1 MKLRRFLTGPLIAV
15 VAMAVSATVQP
26 AVAAGLNPAD
36 VVAGSLLTELKKR
49 QNIKVGFSTFI
60 PWAMRD
66 LKGELIGYEIDV
78 ANQLGKDSGW
88 TTELVAMSWDGL
100 IPSVLSGK
108 IDCVIGGM
116 SANVK
121 RSQTVAFSIP
131 YEQGG
136 ANIVA
141 NIKVA
146 GGITTLKEMN
156 HSGMVFAQRRGTTG
170 VSNVNRFFPKAKVM
184 QFDDENTQYQELLS
198 GRAHAVWSSA
208 MIGIW
213 KVEDWPDQLYIP
225 VPGMKLAP
233 WDAGIAIRQ
242 GDQVMLN
249 YLNNWIREKTISG
262 FLKDRYHYWFE
273 GRPWK
278 DMIPKQG

>member
-1 MKLRRFLTGPLIAV
+1 MIPRRVFTGTLIALIG
-15 VAMAVSATVQP
+15 M
-26 AVAAGLNPAD
+26 AVAATAQPVAAAGINPAD
-36 VVAGSLLTELKKR
+36 VVKGSLLTELKKR
-49 QNIKVGFSTFI
+49 KNIKVGFSTFI

-88 TTELVAMSWDGL
+88 KTELIAMSWDGL

-116 SANVK
+116 SANVN

-141 NIKVA
+141 NKKVA
-146 GGITTLKEMN
+146 GGFKTMEDLNSSDVI
-156 HSGMVFAQRRGTTG
+156 FAHRRGTTG
-170 VSNVNRFFPKAKVM
+170 VTNVNRFMPKAKVM

-225 VPGMKLAP
+225 IPGQKLAP

-249 YLNNWIREKTISG
+249 YLNNWVREKTICG
-262 FLKDRYHYWFE
+262 FLKERYHYWFE

-278 DMIPKQG
+278 DLIPKQG

>member
-1 MKLRRFLTGPLIAV
+1 MKRLSIFSGSLIAL
-15 VAMAVSATVQP
+15 VAMAAAVAVQP
-26 AVAAGLNPAD
+26 AVAQVSATD

-49 QNIKVGFSTFI
+49 GNIKVGFSTFI

-78 ANQLGKDSGW
+78 ANKLGKDSGW
-88 TTELVAMSWDGL
+88 ETELVAMAWDGL

-108 IDCVIGGM
+108 IDVVIGGM

-136 ANIVA
+136 GNLVA
-141 NIKVA
+141 NKKVA
-146 GGITTLKEMN
+146 AGRTTMEAFN
-156 HSGMVFAQRRGTTG
+156 TPDTVFAQRRGTTPI
-170 VSNVNRFFPKAKVM
+170 RHIQRLFPKAQIR

-198 GRAHAVWSSA
+198 GRAHVVWSST
-208 MIGIW
+208 MIGTW
-213 KVEDWPDQLYIP
+213 KVEDWPNELYIP
-225 VPGMKLAP
+225 VHGQKLAP
-233 WDAGIAIRQ
+233 WDAGIAIAQ
-242 GDQVMLN
+242 GDQVFLN
-249 YLNNWIREKTISG
+249 YLNNWIRENTISG
-262 FLKDRYHYWFE
+262 YLNERYSYWFE

-278 DMIPKQG
+278 NLIPKQG

>member
-1 MKLRRFLTGPLIAV
+1 MKRISIFSCSLIAL
-15 VAMAVSATVQP
+15 VAMAAAVAVQP
-26 AVAAGLNPAD
+26 AVAQVKATD

-49 QNIKVGFSTFI
+49 GNIKVGFSTFI

-78 ANQLGKDSGW
+78 ANKLGKDSGW
-88 TTELVAMSWDGL
+88 KTELVAMAWDGL

-108 IDCVIGGM
+108 IDVIIGGM

-136 ANIVA
+136 GNLVA
-141 NIKVA
+141 NKKVA
-146 GGITTLKEMN
+146 AGRTTMEAFN
-156 HSGMVFAQRRGTTG
+156 TPDTVFAQRRGTTPI
-170 VSNVNRFFPKAKVM
+170 RHIQRMFPKAKIV

-198 GRAHAVWSSA
+198 GRAHVVWSST
-208 MIGIW
+208 MIGTW
-213 KVEDWPDQLYIP
+213 KVEDWPNELFIP
-225 VPGMKLAP
+225 VPGQKLAP
-233 WDAGIAIRQ
+233 WDAGIAIAQ

-249 YLNNWIREKTISG
+249 YLNNWVRENSING
-262 FLKDRYHYWFE
+262 YLDERYSYWFE

-278 DMIPKQG
+278 HLIPAKK

>member
-1 MKLRRFLTGPLIAV
+1 MKPRSMFTGSLIAL
-15 VAMAVSATVQP
+15 VAMAVAATVQP
-26 AVAAGLNPAD
+26 AAAQVNPSD

-49 QNIKVGFSTFI
+49 QQIKVGFSTFI

-66 LKGELIGYEIDV
+66 LKGEVIGYEIDV
-78 ANQLGKDSGW
+78 AKKLGKDSGW
-88 TTELVAMSWDGL
+88 KTELVAMAWDGL

-108 IDCVIGGM
+108 IDVVIGGM

-136 ANIVA
+136 GNLTANS
-141 NIKVA
+141 KFA
-146 GGITTLKEMN
+146 GGITKLEDLN
-156 HSGMVFAQRRGTTG
+156 SPDIVFAQRRGTT
-170 VSNVNRFFPKAKVM
+170 SIRHIQRMFPKAKLL

-198 GRAHAVWSSA
+198 GRAHVVWSST
-208 MIGIW
+208 MIGTW
-213 KVEDWPDQLYIP
+213 KVEDFPNELYIP
-225 VPGMKLAP
+225 FPGLKLVP
-233 WDAGIAIRQ
+233 WDAGIAMRQ

-249 YLNNWIREKTISG
+249 YLNNWIREQTISG
-262 FLKDRYHYWFE
+262 YLEERYAYWFQ

-278 DMIPKQG
+278 HLIPEQK

>member
-1 MKLRRFLTGPLIAV
+1 MKPRSMFTGSLIAL
-15 VAMAVSATVQP
+15 VAMATAAIVQP
-26 AVAAGLNPAD
+26 AVAQVNPSD

-66 LKGELIGYEIDV
+66 LKGEVIGYEIDV
-78 ANQLGKDSGW
+78 AKKLGKDSGW
-88 TTELVAMSWDGL
+88 KTELVAMAWDGL

-108 IDCVIGGM
+108 IDVVIGGM

-121 RSQTVAFSIP
+121 RSQTVAFSLP

-136 ANIVA
+136 GNLTANT
-141 NIKVA
+141 KFA
-146 GGITTLKEMN
+146 GGITKLEDLN
-156 HSGMVFAQRRGTTG
+156 SPDIVFAQRRGTT
-170 VSNVNRFFPKAKVM
+170 SIRHIQRMFPKAKLL

-198 GRAHAVWSSA
+198 GRAHVVWSST
-208 MIGIW
+208 MIGTW
-213 KVEDWPDQLYIP
+213 KVEDFPNELYIP
-225 VPGMKLAP
+225 FPGLKLAP
-233 WDAGIAIRQ
+233 WDAGIAMRQ

-249 YLNNWIREKTISG
+249 YLNNWIREQTISG
-262 FLKDRYHYWFE
+262 YLDERYAYWFQ

-278 DMIPKQG
+278 HLIPEQ